1 MKRFARFSAH
11 LISSPAVS
19 IATALALVFVLGSAP
34 SVRAQGGGSGGGQQQ
49 SRAQQIPLTGRQ
61 AQQSG
66 NVNAQQSTNPGGSS
80 VNTSTT
86 TIQVQGAYQGSVQD
100 PNTAAYSNQLTL
112 GAVIAR
118 GLRYNLGAVSASAN
132 LRQARG
138 QKLAALSALMP
149 LVNANISE
157 NVEKVD
163 LQTLGFSASTF
174 AGLSGATGGGTGGA
188 TPSIPTTVGPFH
200 YYDARAT
207 VNYNVL
213 DFTSIYNLRQARA
226 SVAAAELSDKDSR
239 ELVVLAV
246 SSSYLKILAD
256 IALVQAQEA
265 QVKYA
270 QASYD
275 QASAQNTAGT
285 KSQVDTER
293 SQVELQTEQQRLSS
307 LRADLQKQVRVLER
321 MVGMPLDA
329 QPTFQETL
337 PYNPEPPMALDAALK
352 RALADRPDL
361 KAAEQQL
368 RAAEASSK
376 AAHAEHL
383 PTVGV
388 NGYFGVQGV
397 NPNHGNGVYSGTAS
411 VSIPIF
417 QGGRI
422 RGDEEQAKAAVE
434 QRRAEYADQQGV
446 VELDLRNAYLDFDVA
461 TEQVKVAQSNR
472 DLALNTLKQSQDRFV
487 AGVTT
492 SVEVVQSQ
500 EALAAADRDY
510 INSLYAHN
518 VAKISLARAMGQA
531 EAVIPNLLKGQ
542 AQ

>member
-11 LISSPAVS
+11 LISSPALG
-19 IATALALVFVLGSAP
+19 IPTALALAFVLGSAP

-100 PNTAAYSNQLTL
+100 PNNAAYSNQLTL

-174 AGLSGATGGGTGGA
+174 AGLSGAAGGGTGGA

-226 SVAAAELSDKDSR
+226 SVAAAELSDKDAR

-285 KSQVDTER
+285 KSQVDRNAVR
-293 SQVELQTEQQRLSS
+293 SNCKRSSSASLCAPTCKNKFAFSNAWSACRSTPNPPFKKLCPTIPSRLWPSTPPSSAPSPIAQTSRPPSNNCAPPKPPAKPPTPNICRLS
-307 LRADLQKQVRVLER
+307 A
-321 MVGMPLDA
+321 
-329 QPTFQETL
+329 
-337 PYNPEPPMALDAALK
+337 
-352 RALADRPDL
+352 
-361 KAAEQQL
+361 
-368 RAAEASSK
+368 
-376 AAHAEHL
+376 
-383 PTVGV
+383 
-388 NGYFGVQGV
+388 
-397 NPNHGNGVYSGTAS
+397 
-411 VSIPIF
+411 
-417 QGGRI
+417 
-422 RGDEEQAKAAVE
+422 
-434 QRRAEYADQQGV
+434 
-446 VELDLRNAYLDFDVA
+446 
-461 TEQVKVAQSNR
+461 
-472 DLALNTLKQSQDRFV
+472 
-487 AGVTT
+487 
-492 SVEVVQSQ
+492 
-500 EALAAADRDY
+500 
-510 INSLYAHN
+510 
-518 VAKISLARAMGQA
+518 
-531 EAVIPNLLKGQ
+531 
-542 AQ
+542 